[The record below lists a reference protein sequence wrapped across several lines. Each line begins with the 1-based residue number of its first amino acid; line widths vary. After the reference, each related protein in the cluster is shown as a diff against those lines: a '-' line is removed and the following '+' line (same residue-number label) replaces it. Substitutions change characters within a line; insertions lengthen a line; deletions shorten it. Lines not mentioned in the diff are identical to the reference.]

1 MNSRFQE
8 TSFIA
13 LSHRGNSKEYLEN
26 SFEAFKSVVDKG
38 YNFIETDLRKTLDN
52 KIVTFHDKSLKRLF
66 GIDLEVKNLSHLN
79 QIIAAMRLS
88 NFVESVQR
96 GKD

>member
-1 MNSRFQE
+1 MNNRFQE

-13 LSHRGNSKEYLEN
+13 ISHRGNSKKYLEN

-38 YNFIETDLRKTLDN
+38 YSFIETDLRKTLDN

-66 GIDLEVKNLSHLN
+66 DIDLEVKNLSFN
-79 QIIAAMRLS
+79 QINTSVS
-88 NFVESVQR
+88 NTHLKLPTILLE
-96 GKD
+96 